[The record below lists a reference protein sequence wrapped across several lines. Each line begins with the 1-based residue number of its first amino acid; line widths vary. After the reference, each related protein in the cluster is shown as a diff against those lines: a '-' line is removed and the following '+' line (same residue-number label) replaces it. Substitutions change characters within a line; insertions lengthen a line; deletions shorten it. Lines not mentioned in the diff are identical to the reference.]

1 MAVETSKAIF
11 RDAFAGFAA
20 QKAAKPVSDDVARP
34 DVSRDAL
41 LSSKAN
47 GRESTVAG
55 GGAVAAEEQYGR
67 GLLSVKKRAGA
78 ASASLLG

>member
-20 QKAAKPVSDDVARP
+20 QQAAKPASGLAPQADTAG
-34 DVSRDAL
+34 DAAL
-41 LSSKAN
+41 NSKMN
-47 GRESTVAG
+47 GRASTVGAG
-55 GGAVAAEEQYGR
+55 GAAAAEEQYGR